1 MRFTKTN
8 KIVVLTGAG
17 VSAESGLKTFRD
29 SDGLWENYRVEDVAT
44 SEAFNNNPEL
54 VWEFYKQRY
63 EQLKT
68 AKPNPAHFA
77 LKKLEDLTGDN
88 FSLITQN
95 IDGLHTQAGNRNVI
109 EMHGSIG
116 RCFCVKCNND
126 YSISEIN
133 LDELIPSCPECK
145 GMLRP
150 DVVWFGELPY
160 HLDRINDLIKEADY
174 FIIIGTSGMV
184 YPAAGFLQVAKY
196 YKAITIGINRE
207 KPANFQFID
216 RFYQGKAGE
225 LLPKLV
231 DEWMEEG

>member
-1 MRFTKTN
+1 MKFSKSD

-44 SEAFNNNPEL
+44 PEAFHRNPEM
-54 VWEFYKQRY
+54 VWKFYKQRN
-63 EQLKT
+63 EQLQT
-68 AKPNPAHFA
+68 VKPNPAHFA
-77 LKKLEDLTGDN
+77 LKKLEDFTGDN

-95 IDGLHTQAGNRNVI
+95 VDGLHTRAGNRNVI
-109 EMHGSIG
+109 EMHGSIL
-116 RCFCVKCNND
+116 RCFCVKCNNY

-133 LDELIPSCPECK
+133 LDELIPLCPECK

-160 HLDRINDLIKEADY
+160 HLDRINNLIKEADY

-184 YPAAGFLQVAKY
+184 YPAAGFLQMAKY
-196 YKAITIGINRE
+196 YGAITIGINRE
-207 KPANFQFID
+207 KPDNFRFID
-216 RFYQGKAGE
+216 KFYQGKAGE
-225 LLPKLV
+225 VLPKLV
-231 DEWMEEG
+231 NEWIE